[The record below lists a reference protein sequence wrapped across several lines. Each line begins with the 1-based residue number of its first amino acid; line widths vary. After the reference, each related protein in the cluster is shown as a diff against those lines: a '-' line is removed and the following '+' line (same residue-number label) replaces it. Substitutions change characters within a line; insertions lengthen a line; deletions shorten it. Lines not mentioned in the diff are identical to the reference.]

1 MLDIFRTLPGIFD
14 DVEGA
19 EMVRE
24 AVVFAAWR
32 RIAGDGLAEHAVPLR
47 LEKGRLFVA
56 VSNLMWQRQLK
67 DLCSQMVFK
76 LNATLGTATVMFI
89 ELQIDDEAVRSR
101 RSKESTPSDAELRR
115 EAEKEISPE
124 LASAAQ
130 RIDDEE
136 LRKQFLLAAGNCL
149 ARKKKRMDRS

>member
-24 AVVFAAWR
+24 AIVFAAWR

-56 VSNLMWQRQLK
+56 VPNQMWQRQLE
-67 DLCSQMVFK
+67 DLCGQMVFR
-76 LNATLGTATVMFI
+76 LNAALGEPAVTYI
-89 ELQIDDEAVRSR
+89 ELRIDENAVHSQRSEMQIVSEERLRSEALDEITLELAIAADAIGDD
-101 RSKESTPSDAELRR
+101 ELRR
-115 EAEKEISPE
+115 
-124 LASAAQ
+124 
-130 RIDDEE
+130 
-136 LRKQFLLAAGNCL
+136 QFLLAAGNCL
-149 ARKKKRMDRS
+149 VRKKRKMA